1 MFDAYTSQVLT
12 FIGINC
18 ILALSLYVTVLA
30 GQLSVGHAAFMG
42 IGAYTSTLLVTKW
55 GVPFFLSAPAGA
67 VMGGLFGILIGL
79 PTLRL
84 KDLYLVI
91 ATLAFNIIWVVVVMN
106 LEALGGAL
114 GIFNVP
120 KATDNTVVF
129 GSLAVMVFFFY
140 RLQDSRLGR
149 AFRSI
154 QEDEAAA
161 RAMGVNAVYYKVY
174 AFSLGAFLA
183 GYAGALYAHFVTFIS
198 PHDFEVDRSIEILL
212 FVVLGG
218 SPDLSRPPLRRVAS
232 DARPRVSAFSG
243 RVSALGLRVDVRGD
257 HACPPR
263 RPDRARYLLLEAVV
277 QDLQEGEPWPLF
289 LKSGRSAKF
298 SAA

>member
-55 GVPFFLSAPAGA
+55 SIPFFLSAPAGA

-91 ATLAFNIIWVVVVMN
+91 ATLAFNIIWVVIVMN
-106 LEALGGAL
+106 IEALGGAL

-183 GYAGALYAHFVTFIS
+183 AYAGALYAHFVTFIS

-218 SPDLSRPPLRRVAS
+218 SQTYLGPLCGA
-232 DARPRVSAFSG
+232 
-243 RVSALGLRVDVRGD
+243 
-257 HACPPR
+257 
-263 RPDRARYLLLEAVV
+263 LLLTLAPEFLRFLAEYRLLVYGLMFV
-277 QDLQEGEPWPLF
+277 FIMLLRHEGLIEEDTLSWKRWSRRFRKEKRGSL
-289 LKSGRSAKF
+289 S
-298 SAA
+298 

>member
-1 MFDAYTSQVLT
+1 MFDAYTSQILT

-18 ILALSLYVTVLA
+18 ILALSLYITVLA

-42 IGAYTSTLLVTKW
+42 VGAYTSTLLMTKLGW
-55 GVPFFLSAPAGA
+55 PFFLSAPGGGL
-67 VMGGLFGILIGL
+67 MGGLFGLLIGL

-91 ATLAFNIIWVVVVMN
+91 ATLAFNIVWVVIVMN
-106 LEALGGAL
+106 IDTVGGAL

-120 KATDNTVVF
+120 KVTTNTVVYI
-129 GSLAVMVFFFY
+129 SLAVLLLFFY
-140 RLQDSRLGR
+140 RLQDSRMGR

-154 QEDEAAA
+154 QEDETAS
-161 RAMGVNAVYYKVY
+161 RAMGVNAVFYKVY

-183 GYAGALYAHFVTFIS
+183 AYAGALYAHFVTFIS

-218 SPDLSRPPLRRVAS
+218 SQTFIGPLFGA
-232 DARPRVSAFSG
+232 
-243 RVSALGLRVDVRGD
+243 
-257 HACPPR
+257 
-263 RPDRARYLLLEAVV
+263 LLLTLAPEFLRFLAEYRLLVYGLMFVV
-277 QDLQEGEPWPLF
+277 IMLFRQEGLIEENTLSWKRWARIFRKENRGSVP
-289 LKSGRSAKF
+289 
-298 SAA
+298 

>member
-1 MFDAYTSQVLT
+1 MLDAYTSQVLT
-12 FIGINC
+12 FIGINW

-129 GSLAVMVFFFY
+129 ASLAVMVFFFY

-218 SPDLSRPPLRRVAS
+218 SQTYLGPLCGA
-232 DARPRVSAFSG
+232 
-243 RVSALGLRVDVRGD
+243 
-257 HACPPR
+257 
-263 RPDRARYLLLEAVV
+263 LLLTLAPEFLRFLAEYRLLVYGLMFV
-277 QDLQEGEPWPLF
+277 GIMLVRHEGLIEQDT
-289 LKSGRSAKF
+289 F
-298 SAA
+298 SWKRWSRMFRKESHGPSS

>member
-1 MFDAYTSQVLT
+1 MLDAYTSQVLT

-120 KATDNTVVF
+120 KATDNKVVF

-218 SPDLSRPPLRRVAS
+218 SQTYLGPLCGA
-232 DARPRVSAFSG
+232 
-243 RVSALGLRVDVRGD
+243 
-257 HACPPR
+257 
-263 RPDRARYLLLEAVV
+263 LLLTLAPEFLRFLAEYRLLVYGLMFV
-277 QDLQEGEPWPLF
+277 GIMLVRHEGLIEQDT
-289 LKSGRSAKF
+289 F
-298 SAA
+298 SWKRWSRMFRKESHGPSS

>member
-18 ILALSLYVTVLA
+18 ILALSLYVTALA

-42 IGAYTSTLLVTKW
+42 IGAYTSALLVTQW
-55 GVPFFLSAPAGA
+55 GVPFFISAPAGA

-84 KDLYLVI
+84 RDLYLVI

-106 LEALGGAL
+106 IEAFGGAL

-120 KATDNTVVF
+120 KVTDNALVF
-129 GSLAVMVFFFY
+129 ATLAVMIFFFH

-149 AFRSI
+149 ALRSI

-161 RAMGVNAVYYKVY
+161 RAMGVNAVYYKVF

-218 SPDLSRPPLRRVAS
+218 SQTYLGPLCGA
-232 DARPRVSAFSG
+232 
-243 RVSALGLRVDVRGD
+243 
-257 HACPPR
+257 
-263 RPDRARYLLLEAVV
+263 LLLTLAPEFLRFLAEYRLLVYGLMFV
-277 QDLQEGEPWPLF
+277 FIMLLRHEGLIEEDTLSWKRWSRRFRKEKRGSL
-289 LKSGRSAKF
+289 S
-298 SAA
+298 

>member
-12 FIGINC
+12 FIGINS
-18 ILALSLYVTVLA
+18 ILALSLYVTALA

-42 IGAYTSTLLVTKW
+42 IGAYTSTLLMTKLGW
-55 GVPFFLSAPAGA
+55 PFFLSTVGGA
-67 VMGGLFGILIGL
+67 IMGGVFGFCIGL

-84 KDLYLVI
+84 KDLYLAI

-106 LEALGGAL
+106 VEAVGGAL

-120 KATDNTVVF
+120 KVTNNAIVYI
-129 GSLAVMVFFFY
+129 SLAVLLLFFF

-149 AFRSI
+149 AFRAI
-154 QEDEAAA
+154 QEDETAA

-174 AFSLGAFLA
+174 AFTLGALLA
-183 GYAGALYAHFVTFIS
+183 AYAGSLYAHFVTFIS

-218 SPDLSRPPLRRVAS
+218 SQTFVGPVFGAILLTLAPEVLRFLAEYRLLVYGLMFVFIMLLRHEGIIEEHTLSWKSWSRVLRREK
-232 DARPRVSAFSG
+232 R
-243 RVSALGLRVDVRGD
+243 
-257 HACPPR
+257 
-263 RPDRARYLLLEAVV
+263 
-277 QDLQEGEPWPLF
+277 EPAP
-289 LKSGRSAKF
+289 
-298 SAA
+298 

>member
-55 GVPFFLSAPAGA
+55 SIPFFLSAPAGA

-91 ATLAFNIIWVVVVMN
+91 ATLAFNIIWVVIVMN
-106 LEALGGAL
+106 IEALGGAL

-183 GYAGALYAHFVTFIS
+183 AYAGALYAHFVTFIS

-218 SPDLSRPPLRRVAS
+218 SQTY
-232 DARPRVSAFSG
+232 
-243 RVSALGLRVDVRGD
+243 LG
-257 HACPPR
+257 
-263 RPDRARYLLLEAVV
+263 
-277 QDLQEGEPWPLF
+277 PLF
-289 LKSGRSAKF
+289 GAVLLTLAPEFLRFLAEYRLLVYGLMFVVIMLLRHEGLIEEDTLSWKRWSRMFRKESHGPS
-298 SAA
+298 S

>member
-1 MFDAYTSQVLT
+1 MLDAYTSQVLT

-91 ATLAFNIIWVVVVMN
+91 ATLAFNIIWVVVLMN
-106 LEALGGAL
+106 LEVLGGAL

-129 GSLAVMVFFFY
+129 ASLAVMVIFFY

-218 SPDLSRPPLRRVAS
+218 SQTYLGPLCGA
-232 DARPRVSAFSG
+232 
-243 RVSALGLRVDVRGD
+243 
-257 HACPPR
+257 
-263 RPDRARYLLLEAVV
+263 LLLTLAPEFLRFLAEYRLLVYGLMFV
-277 QDLQEGEPWPLF
+277 GIMLVRHEGLIEEDT
-289 LKSGRSAKF
+289 F
-298 SAA
+298 SWKRWSRMFRKESHGPSS

>member
-1 MFDAYTSQVLT
+1 MLDAYTSQVLT

-129 GSLAVMVFFFY
+129 ASLAVMVFFFY

-218 SPDLSRPPLRRVAS
+218 SQTYLGPLCGA
-232 DARPRVSAFSG
+232 
-243 RVSALGLRVDVRGD
+243 
-257 HACPPR
+257 
-263 RPDRARYLLLEAVV
+263 LLLTLAPEFLRFLAEYRLLVYGLMFV
-277 QDLQEGEPWPLF
+277 GIMLVRHEGLIEEDT
-289 LKSGRSAKF
+289 F
-298 SAA
+298 SWKRWSRMFRKESHGPSS

>member
-1 MFDAYTSQVLT
+1 MLDAYTSQVLT

-67 VMGGLFGILIGL
+67 VMGGFFGILIGL

-91 ATLAFNIIWVVVVMN
+91 ATLAFNIIWVVVLMN
-106 LEALGGAL
+106 LEVLGGAL

-129 GSLAVMVFFFY
+129 ASLAVMVFFFY

-218 SPDLSRPPLRRVAS
+218 SQTYLGPLCGA
-232 DARPRVSAFSG
+232 
-243 RVSALGLRVDVRGD
+243 
-257 HACPPR
+257 
-263 RPDRARYLLLEAVV
+263 LLLTLAPEFLRFLAEYRLLVYGLMFV
-277 QDLQEGEPWPLF
+277 GIMLVRHEGLIEEDT
-289 LKSGRSAKF
+289 F
-298 SAA
+298 SWKRWSRMFRKESHGPSS

>member
-1 MFDAYTSQVLT
+1 MLDAYTSQVLT

-67 VMGGLFGILIGL
+67 FMGGLFGILIGL

-218 SPDLSRPPLRRVAS
+218 SQTYLGPLCGA
-232 DARPRVSAFSG
+232 
-243 RVSALGLRVDVRGD
+243 
-257 HACPPR
+257 
-263 RPDRARYLLLEAVV
+263 LLLTLAPEFLRFLAEYRLLVYGLMFV
-277 QDLQEGEPWPLF
+277 GIMLVRHEGLIEQDT
-289 LKSGRSAKF
+289 F
-298 SAA
+298 SWKRWSRMFRKESHGPSS

>member
-42 IGAYTSTLLVTKW
+42 IGAYTSALLVTQW

-84 KDLYLVI
+84 RDLYLVI

-106 LEALGGAL
+106 IEAFGGAL

-120 KATDNTVVF
+120 KVTDNALVF
-129 GSLAVMVFFFY
+129 ATLAVMIFFFH

-149 AFRSI
+149 ALRSI

-161 RAMGVNAVYYKVY
+161 RAMGVNAVYYKVF

-218 SPDLSRPPLRRVAS
+218 SQTYLGPLCGA
-232 DARPRVSAFSG
+232 
-243 RVSALGLRVDVRGD
+243 
-257 HACPPR
+257 
-263 RPDRARYLLLEAVV
+263 LLLTLAPEFLRFLAEYRLLVYGLMFV
-277 QDLQEGEPWPLF
+277 FIMLLRHEGLIEEDTLSWKRWSRRFRKEKRGSL
-289 LKSGRSAKF
+289 S
-298 SAA
+298 

>member
-18 ILALSLYVTVLA
+18 ILALSLYVTALA

-42 IGAYTSTLLVTKW
+42 IGGYTSTLLMVKW
-55 GVPFFLSAPAGA
+55 SWPFWLSAPCGA
-67 VMGGLFGILIGL
+67 LMGGFFGFLIGL

-84 KDLYLVI
+84 RDLYLVI
-91 ATLAFNIIWVVVVMN
+91 ATLAFNIIWVVIVMN
-106 LEALGGAL
+106 IEMLGGAL

-120 KATDNTVVF
+120 KVTNNYIVF
-129 GSLAVMVFFFY
+129 ISLGILFIFFY

-154 QEDEAAA
+154 QEDEVAA
-161 RAMGVNAVYYKVY
+161 RAMGVNTVYYKVY
-174 AFSLGAFLA
+174 AFTLGAFLA
-183 GYAGALYAHFVTFIS
+183 AYAGALYAHFVTFIS

-218 SPDLSRPPLRRVAS
+218 GQTFIGPVIGAALLTLAPEFLRFLAEYRLLVYGLMFVIIMLL
-232 DARPRVSAFSG
+232 RHEGLIEEGTFSWKQWSKKY
-243 RVSALGLRVDVRGD
+243 R
-257 HACPPR
+257 
-263 RPDRARYLLLEAVV
+263 
-277 QDLQEGEPWPLF
+277 QERHETN
-289 LKSGRSAKF
+289 S
-298 SAA
+298 

>member
-18 ILALSLYVTVLA
+18 ILALSLYVTALA

-42 IGAYTSTLLVTKW
+42 IGAYTSALLVTQG
-55 GVPFFLSAPAGA
+55 GVPFFISAPAGA

-84 KDLYLVI
+84 RDLYLVI
-91 ATLAFNIIWVVVVMN
+91 ATLAFNIIWVVVIMN
-106 LEALGGAL
+106 IEAFGGAL

-120 KATDNTVVF
+120 KVTDNALVF
-129 GSLAVMVFFFY
+129 ATLAVMIFFFH

-149 AFRSI
+149 ALRSI

-161 RAMGVNAVYYKVY
+161 RAMGVNAVYYKVF

-218 SPDLSRPPLRRVAS
+218 SQTYLGPLCGA
-232 DARPRVSAFSG
+232 
-243 RVSALGLRVDVRGD
+243 
-257 HACPPR
+257 
-263 RPDRARYLLLEAVV
+263 LLLTLAPEFLRFLAEYRLLVYGLMFV
-277 QDLQEGEPWPLF
+277 FIMLLRHEGLIEEDTLSWKRWSRRFRKEKRGSL
-289 LKSGRSAKF
+289 S
-298 SAA
+298 

>member
-18 ILALSLYVTVLA
+18 ILALSLYVTALA

-42 IGAYTSTLLVTKW
+42 IGAYTSALLVTRW

-84 KDLYLVI
+84 RDLYLVI
-91 ATLAFNIIWVVVVMN
+91 ATLAFNIIWVVVIMN
-106 LEALGGAL
+106 IEAFGGAL

-120 KATDNTVVF
+120 KVTDNALVF
-129 GSLAVMVFFFY
+129 ATLAVMIFFFH

-149 AFRSI
+149 ALRSI

-161 RAMGVNAVYYKVY
+161 RAMGVNVVYYKVF

-218 SPDLSRPPLRRVAS
+218 SQTYLGPLCGA
-232 DARPRVSAFSG
+232 
-243 RVSALGLRVDVRGD
+243 
-257 HACPPR
+257 
-263 RPDRARYLLLEAVV
+263 LLLTLAPEFLRFLAEYRLLVYGLMFV
-277 QDLQEGEPWPLF
+277 FIMLLRHEGLIEEDTLSWKRWSRRFRKEKRGSL
-289 LKSGRSAKF
+289 S
-298 SAA
+298 